1 MLHESPNRQI
11 TKLSNQM
18 DVFEKLMKDGGPL
31 GRHMEKAHGYF
42 AFPKLEGELGNRMLF
57 RGKEKIIWSL
67 NNYLGLVNHPETRKA
82 DMKAAARWGMGYPMG
97 ARMMSGNTTQHEELE
112 KVIAEFVK
120 REDAML
126 LNFGYQGIMSC
137 IDALV
142 NRRDVIVYDA
152 ESHACIVDGIRL
164 HLGYSY
170 AYKHNNIEDCEK
182 QLQRAEIMARK
193 NGGGI
198 LIITEGVFGMS
209 GNQGKLKEIV
219 SLKSKYEFRLLID
232 DAHGFGAMGPTG
244 AGADEEQNCQDGV
257 DLYFSTFVKSM
268 GSIGAFIAGP
278 KKIMTYLRYNVRSQI
293 FAKSLPMIVVE
304 GMMKRMEMLK
314 TMPELREKLW
324 HNVNRLQKGL
334 RDKGFDIG
342 STNSPVTP
350 VFMKGDLPEATG
362 MVMDMRENY
371 HIFCSVV
378 VFPVIPKGQI
388 IYRLIPTSVHT
399 DEDTDI
405 TLKAFE
411 ETKKKLDAGE
421 YRAEDIPDMADTGKG
436 MLGEM

>member
-1 MLHESPNRQI
+1 MA
-11 TKLSNQM
+11 
-18 DVFEKLMKDGGPL
+18 DVFEKLDGGPL
-31 GRHMEKAHGYF
+31 GQHVERAHGYF
-42 AFPKLEGELGNRMLF
+42 AFPKLEGELGSRMFF
-57 RGKEKIIWSL
+57 RGKEKIVWSL

-82 DMKAAARWGMGYPMG
+82 DAEAAEKWGMGYPMG
-97 ARMMSGNTTQHEELE
+97 ARMMSGNSEQHEYLE
-112 KVIAEFVK
+112 KIIAQFVR

-164 HLGYSY
+164 HMGYSY
-170 AYKHNNIEDCEK
+170 AYRHNNIDDCEK
-182 QLQRAEIMARK
+182 QLIRATKMAEK

-198 LIITEGVFGMS
+198 LVITEGVFGMS
-209 GNQGKLKEIV
+209 GNQGKLKELV
-219 SLKSKYEFRLLID
+219 ALKQKHNFRLMID
-232 DAHGFGAMGPTG
+232 DAHGFGSMGPTG

-278 KKIMTYLRYNVRSQI
+278 KKVMTYLRYNVRSQI
-293 FAKSLPMIVVE
+293 FAKSLPMIIVE
-304 GMMKRMEMLK
+304 GMIKRMEMLT

-324 HNVNRLQKGL
+324 HNVNKLQKGL
-334 RDKGFDIG
+334 REKGFDIG
-342 STNSPVTP
+342 TTNSPVTP

-362 MVMDMRENY
+362 MLMDLRENY
-371 HIFCSVV
+371 NIFCSVV

-388 IYRLIPTSVHT
+388 IFRLIPTAAHS
-399 DEDTDI
+399 DEDTEL
-405 TLKAFE
+405 TLQAFE
-411 ETKKKLDAGE
+411 ATKKKLDAGA
-421 YRAEDIPDMADTGKG
+421 YKAEEIPDMADAGKG
-436 MLGEM
+436 MVGEM

>member
-1 MLHESPNRQI
+1 
-11 TKLSNQM
+11 
-18 DVFEKLMKDGGPL
+18 MKDGGPI
-31 GRHMEKAHGYF
+31 GQHVEKAHGYF
-42 AFPKLEGELGNRMLF
+42 AFPKLEGELGSRMNF
-57 RGKEKIIWSL
+57 RGKEKIVWSL

-82 DMKAAARWGMGYPMG
+82 DTEAAAKWGMGYPMG
-97 ARMMSGNTTQHEELE
+97 ARMMSGNSTQHEELE
-112 KVIAEFVK
+112 KVIANFVK
-120 REDAML
+120 REDVML

-182 QLQRAEIMARK
+182 QLQRSVKMAEK

-198 LIITEGVFGMS
+198 LVITEGVFGMS

-219 SLKSKYEFRLLID
+219 ELKKKYEFRLLID
-232 DAHGFGAMGPTG
+232 DAHGFGAMGATG
-244 AGADEEQNCQDGV
+244 AGADEEQKCQEGV

-278 KKIMTYLRYNVRSQI
+278 RKILTYLRYNVRSQI
-293 FAKSLPMIVVE
+293 FAKSLPMIIVE

-314 TMPELREKLW
+314 SMPELREKLW
-324 HNVNRLQKGL
+324 HNVARLQKGL
-334 RDKGFDIG
+334 KEKGFDIG
-342 STNSPVTP
+342 TTNSPVTP
-350 VFMKGDLPEATG
+350 VYMKGSLPEATG

-371 HIFCSVV
+371 NIFCSVV

-388 IYRLIPTSVHT
+388 IYRLIPTAAHS
-399 DEDTDI
+399 DEDTDL

-411 ETKKKLDAGE
+411 ETKKKLDAGF
-421 YRAEDIPDMADTGKG
+421 YHAEEIPDMADAGKG
-436 MLGEM
+436 MQGEM

>member
-1 MLHESPNRQI
+1 MA
-11 TKLSNQM
+11 
-18 DVFEKLMKDGGPL
+18 DVFEKLDGGPL
-31 GRHMEKAHGYF
+31 GQHVERAHGYF
-42 AFPKLEGELGNRMLF
+42 AFPKLEGELGSRMFF
-57 RGKEKIIWSL
+57 RGKEKIVWSL

-82 DMKAAARWGMGYPMG
+82 DAEAAEKWGMGYPMG
-97 ARMMSGNTTQHEELE
+97 ARMMSGNSEQHEYLE
-112 KVIAEFVK
+112 KIIAQFVR

-164 HLGYSY
+164 HMGYSY
-170 AYKHNNIEDCEK
+170 AYRHNNIDDCEK
-182 QLQRAEIMARK
+182 QLIRATKMAEK

-198 LIITEGVFGMS
+198 LVITEGVFGMS
-209 GNQGKLKEIV
+209 GNQGKLKELV
-219 SLKSKYEFRLLID
+219 ALKQKHNFRLMID
-232 DAHGFGAMGPTG
+232 DAHGFGSMGPTG

-278 KKIMTYLRYNVRSQI
+278 KKVMTYLRYNVRSQI
-293 FAKSLPMIVVE
+293 FAKSLPMIIVE
-304 GMMKRMEMLK
+304 GMIKRMEMLT

-324 HNVNRLQKGL
+324 HNVNKLQKGL
-334 RDKGFDIG
+334 REKGFDIG
-342 STNSPVTP
+342 TTNSPVTP
-350 VFMKGDLPEATG
+350 VFMKGNLPEATG
-362 MVMDMRENY
+362 MLMDLRENY
-371 HIFCSVV
+371 NIFCSVV

-388 IYRLIPTSVHT
+388 IFRLIPTAAHS
-399 DEDTDI
+399 DEDTEL

-411 ETKKKLDAGE
+411 ATKKKLDAGA
-421 YRAEDIPDMADTGKG
+421 YKAEEIPDMADAGKG
-436 MLGEM
+436 MVGEM